1 MNDTP
6 LVRIV
11 DDNETLRASLEF
23 MLTCEG
29 YEVAAFP
36 TADAFLAGDTPSRD
50 GCVVLD
56 VQMPGR
62 TGIELFDELRR
73 RNYAVPIIFLT
84 AHADVDMAVYTM
96 REGACDFHQKP
107 VNPETF
113 LPAVARAIERSR
125 AAKLGMKDIDDEI
138 RRLRTLSEREAQILR
153 LVSQG
158 GVNRVIA
165 ERLAISQ
172 RTVEHYRAQ
181 AIGKL
186 GLRSA
191 AELAGFFARTDAW
204 KAEHDVLA

>member
-29 YEVAAFP
+29 YEVASFP
-36 TADAFLAGDTPSRD
+36 DAETFLAGDTPSRD

-62 TGIELFDELRR
+62 SGIELFDELRR
-73 RNYAVPIIFLT
+73 RNYEVPVIFLT

-125 AAKLGMKDIDDEI
+125 AAKLGMKDINDEI
-138 RRLRTLSEREAQILR
+138 RRLRTLSEREEQILR
-153 LVSQG
+153 LVAQG

-191 AELAGFFARTDAW
+191 AELAGFFARTDSW
-204 KAEHDVLA
+204 KAAHDVLR

>member
-36 TADAFLAGDTPSRD
+36 TADAFLAGDTPSR

-153 LVSQG
+153 LVAQG